1 MAFPALLD
9 TCTIFGGALND
20 LFLTLAETG
29 TFRPMWSAGILEE
42 LERNL
47 LKRGLP
53 QDPIRNRI
61 TNMQSAF
68 PDSEVHGYESLAPQM
83 TCDENDRH
91 VLAAA
96 VRGDAA
102 VLVTFNLRHFPN
114 DALSPYDLDAIH
126 PDEFLLNQLDLHP
139 EETVGAVLRQA
150 DAYEKPPL
158 TTTALL
164 TQLAKAGVPKFAEAV
179 LRLL

>member
-1 MAFPALLD
+1 MAFSDA
-9 TCTIFGGALND
+9 
-20 LFLTLAETG
+20 
-29 TFRPMWSAGILEE
+29 
-42 LERNL
+42 
-47 LKRGLP
+47 
-53 QDPIRNRI
+53 
-61 TNMQSAF
+61 
-68 PDSEVHGYESLAPQM
+68 EVHGYESLAPQM

-114 DALSPYDLDAIH
+114 DALAPYDIDAIH

-164 TQLAKAGVPKFAEAV
+164 AQLAKAGVPKFAEAV